1 MINLKEI
8 TKDNVVKASFLTT
21 NTNGEITLNEQF
33 VASNVISIAQSKYMP
48 AMETKAIYEDEEMVG
63 FVMYGIDEDEL
74 WIMRYMIDY
83 RHQGKGFGKL
93 ALGLIIDEIWKSYT
107 EQQIKISIEPDNII
121 AKKLYESFG
130 FKDTNIFEEGELVM
144 LLNRELTHTSEDTEK
159 F

>member
-21 NTNGEITLNEQF
+21 NKHGEVTLNEQF

-48 AMETKAIYEDEEMVG
+48 DMETKAIYEDEEMVG
-63 FVMYGIDEDEL
+63 FVMYGIDEGEL

-107 EQQIKISIEPDNII
+107 QQQIKISIEPHNII
-121 AKKLYESFG
+121 AKKLYASFG
-130 FKDTNIFEEGELVM
+130 FVDTNTFEDDELVM
-144 LLNRELTHTSEDTEK
+144 VLNRE
-159 F
+159 